1 MKTLKDHQSVHKF
14 FKIKDIHV
22 TKNRTQKFPFN
33 QNKEKYNNKMR
44 IKN

>member
-1 MKTLKDHQSVHKF
+1 MKTLKDRQLAHKF
-14 FKIKDIHV
+14 LKIKDIHV

-33 QNKEKYNNKMR
+33 QSKEKYNPNWR